1 VLAQQYIA
9 EQLADIGIGT
19 DLLSLEMA
27 IMFGPAEDGGTELG
41 GNFEFDMWDDGYP
54 GVDPTDFVWW
64 FYYSEATPENGG
76 YNVGRWANEDFDYW
90 MDEAYT
96 LDEEY
101 RKEVFCELA
110 NILEEELP
118 WILLYTTLEH
128 HGVNT
133 RLEGVQP
140 SATDTLTW
148 NVAEWSISE

>member
-1 VLAQQYIA
+1 MLRY
-9 EQLADIGIGT
+9 
-19 DLLSLEMA
+19 
-27 IMFGPAEDGGTELG
+27 GTELS

-54 GVDPTDFVWW
+54 GIDPTDFVWW
-64 FYYSEATPENGG
+64 FYYSGAMPEDGG
-76 YNVGRWANEDFDYW
+76 YNVGRWVNEDFDLW

-118 WILLYTTLEH
+118 WILLYTTLEA

-133 RLEGVQP
+133 RVEGVQP
-140 SATDTLTW
+140 SVNDPLTW
-148 NVAEWSISE
+148 NVADWNVSE